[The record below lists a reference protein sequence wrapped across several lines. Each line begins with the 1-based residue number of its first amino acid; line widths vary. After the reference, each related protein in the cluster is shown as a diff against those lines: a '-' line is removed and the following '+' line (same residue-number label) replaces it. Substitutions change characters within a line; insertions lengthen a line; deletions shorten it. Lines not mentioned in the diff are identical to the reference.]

1 VGKVILFIIDPSET
15 CGYPLEKQ
23 MHLLEG
29 IKERFQVP
37 ALVVANK
44 TDISVTDIAD
54 MSMST
59 LTREGV
65 DAVLDRLVEMMP
77 IIEAQVIQETPDIE

>member
-1 VGKVILFIIDPSET
+1 
-15 CGYPLEKQ
+15 

-44 TDISVTDIAD
+44 TDISISEIGD

-77 IIEAQVIQETPDIE
+77 VTEVQEIQETPDIDIE

>member
-1 VGKVILFIIDPSET
+1 
-15 CGYPLEKQ
+15 
-23 MHLLEG
+23 MHLLDG

-44 TDISVTDIAD
+44 TDISVSDIGD

-77 IIEAQVIQETPDIE
+77 IIEENLNLPDSVDNIPANL